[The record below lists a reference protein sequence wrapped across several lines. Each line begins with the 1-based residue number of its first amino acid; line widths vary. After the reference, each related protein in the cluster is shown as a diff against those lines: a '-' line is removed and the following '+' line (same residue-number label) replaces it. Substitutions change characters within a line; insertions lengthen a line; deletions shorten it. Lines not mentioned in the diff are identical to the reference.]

1 MNEWL
6 KMLAGSLCVITILLH
21 LVPDGKF
28 EKYVKFYAGLLFFL
42 IAAGPVLEF
51 FAGEGKLERLLELE
65 FLREEQYDLKTAVEG
80 MADLKN
86 DQIRSYYQQE
96 LLRQVEGILAAY
108 GLTASGVSL
117 DFDEKEGYTVTGVS
131 IVLDLPEDENITE
144 EAKKEIS
151 GLFLIE
157 NNRVRINERG
167 PR

>member
-6 KMLAGSLCVITILLH
+6 KTLAGSLCVITILFH

-28 EKYVKFYAGLLFFL
+28 EKYVKFYGGLLFFL
-42 IAAGPVLEF
+42 IAAGPVLKF
-51 FAGEGKLERLLELE
+51 FAGEGEMERMLELA
-65 FLREEQYDLKTAVEG
+65 FLREDHYDLESAVEG

-86 DQIRSYYQQE
+86 DQIRSSYQQE

-108 GLTASGVSL
+108 DLTASEVSL

-131 IVLDLPEDENITE
+131 VVLNSPGDEKKTA
-144 EAKKEIS
+144 EAEKEIS

-157 NNRVRINERG
+157 NSRVRISERG
-167 PR
+167 PE